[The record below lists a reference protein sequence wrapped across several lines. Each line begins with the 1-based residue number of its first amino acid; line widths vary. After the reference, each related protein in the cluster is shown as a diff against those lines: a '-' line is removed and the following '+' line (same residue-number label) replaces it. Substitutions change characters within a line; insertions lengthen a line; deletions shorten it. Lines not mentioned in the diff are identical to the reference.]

1 MNDTLNFES
10 TDCNFLEPKVI
21 DDFIKLLDK
30 KNINKISKKI
40 KLLHPSQVA
49 AYLQILNLDQRKK
62 FLKILKKDFDVQ
74 IFAELE
80 ISFLEKIIDEFDFN
94 ILLKAINELD
104 SDDAVSII
112 EILDEKKRQEIL
124 VQIPDRYRIFIEDN
138 LNYPENTAGRL
149 MQFEVVK
156 VLYTS
161 NVGDVID
168 LLRKS
173 KDLPKVFYEI
183 YVIDINDTLIG
194 TVLVSQILTHKRSI
208 KISKIMKFDQFSVHV
223 NMDQEDVADFFR
235 KRNLTSAA
243 VINDKKKLIGSIYID
258 DIVDVIDT
266 EAEEDLLKLGGVGE
280 QNFYDAIISVT
291 KARFTWLMFNLVAAF
306 AASMVIKNF
315 EESIEKLALLAVL
328 MPVIASMGG
337 CSGTQS
343 LTTAVRAIA
352 MKQLTWSNAF
362 RATGK
367 EVIVG
372 MLNGLIFSILSAVVT
387 FYWFS
392 DYLISL
398 IISFSLLLNLVFG
411 SFFGTFIPI
420 ILTRF
425 GVDPAIASGTFVTM
439 LTDIFGFFM
448 FLSLA
453 TVYLI

>member
-40 KLLHPSQVA
+40 KLLHPSQIA

>member
-124 VQIPDRYRIFIEDN
+124 AQIPDRYRIFIEDN

-306 AASMVIKNF
+306 AASIKSCLSNPF
-315 EESIEKLALLAVL
+315 NDISKAVEGHCSVAL
-328 MPVIASMGG
+328 
-337 CSGTQS
+337 C
-343 LTTAVRAIA
+343 
-352 MKQLTWSNAF
+352 
-362 RATGK
+362 
-367 EVIVG
+367 
-372 MLNGLIFSILSAVVT
+372 
-387 FYWFS
+387 
-392 DYLISL
+392 
-398 IISFSLLLNLVFG
+398 
-411 SFFGTFIPI
+411 
-420 ILTRF
+420 
-425 GVDPAIASGTFVTM
+425 
-439 LTDIFGFFM
+439 
-448 FLSLA
+448 
-453 TVYLI
+453 

>member
-40 KLLHPSQVA
+40 KLLHPSQIA

-104 SDDAVSII
+104 SDDEVSII

-124 VQIPDRYRIFIEDN
+124 AQIPDRYRIFIEDN

>member
-1 MNDTLNFES
+1 M
-10 TDCNFLEPKVI
+10 
-21 DDFIKLLDK
+21 
-30 KNINKISKKI
+30 
-40 KLLHPSQVA
+40 
-49 AYLQILNLDQRKK
+49 
-62 FLKILKKDFDVQ
+62 
-74 IFAELE
+74 
-80 ISFLEKIIDEFDFN
+80 
-94 ILLKAINELD
+94 
-104 SDDAVSII
+104 
-112 EILDEKKRQEIL
+112 
-124 VQIPDRYRIFIEDN
+124 
-138 LNYPENTAGRL
+138 
-149 MQFEVVK
+149 
-156 VLYTS
+156 
-161 NVGDVID
+161 
-168 LLRKS
+168 
-173 KDLPKVFYEI
+173 
-183 YVIDINDTLIG
+183 
-194 TVLVSQILTHKRSI
+194 
-208 KISKIMKFDQFSVHV
+208 

-243 VINDKKKLIGSIYID
+243 VINDEKKLIGSIYID

-280 QNFYDAIISVT
+280 QNFYDAVISVT

-315 EESIEKLALLAVL
+315 EDSIEKLALLAVL
-328 MPVIASMGG
+328 MPIIASMGG

-362 RATGK
+362 RTTGK

-387 FYWFS
+387 FYWFN

-398 IISFSLLLNLVFG
+398 VISFSLLINLVFG

-425 GVDPAIASGTFVTM
+425 GVDPALASGTFVTM
-439 LTDIFGFFM
+439 FTDLFGFFM

>member
-1 MNDTLNFES
+1 MKYKLNIEHI
-10 TDCNFLEPKVI
+10 DDNFLDPRVI

-30 KNINKISKKI
+30 KNIKEISKKI
-40 KLLHPSQVA
+40 KLLHPSQIA
-49 AYLQILNLDQRKK
+49 DYLQILNADQRKK
-62 FLKILKKDFDVQ
+62 FLQILKKDFDIQ
-74 IFAELE
+74 ILAELE
-80 ISFLEKIIDEFDFN
+80 ISFLEKIIDEIDFN
-94 ILLKAINELD
+94 VLSKAINELD
-104 SDDAVSII
+104 SDDAANII

-124 VQIPDRYRIFIEDN
+124 VQIPDKDRIFIEDN
-138 LNYPENTAGRL
+138 FNFPENTAGRL

-156 VLYTS
+156 VFHTF

-183 YVIDINDTLIG
+183 YVVDTDNTLIG
-194 TVLVSQILTHKRSI
+194 TVLVSQILTHSRSQ
-208 KISKIMKFDQFSVHV
+208 KILEIMKLDQFSVHM

-243 VINDKKKLIGSIYID
+243 VINDEKKLIGSIYID

-280 QNFYDAIISVT
+280 QNFYDAVISVT

-315 EESIEKLALLAVL
+315 EDSIEKLALLAVL
-328 MPVIASMGG
+328 MPIIASMGG

-362 RATGK
+362 RTTGK

-387 FYWFS
+387 FYWFN

-398 IISFSLLLNLVFG
+398 VISLSLLINLVFG

-425 GVDPAIASGTFVTM
+425 GVDPALASGTFVTM
-439 LTDIFGFFM
+439 FTDLFGFFM

>member
-80 ISFLEKIIDEFDFN
+80 ISFLEKIIDEFYFN

-112 EILDEKKRQEIL
+112 EILDEKKKQEIL